1 MYTHVLEPAYKVCL
15 NGVLRAFRIVYVFS
29 AQFELKLLQYK
40 LGTHLLQTIA
50 GKTESDLIQEMYN
63 SLYLKSMDIFSTIT

>member
-1 MYTHVLEPAYKVCL
+1 MFEWSFMRFSHGIRFLCTVEL
-15 NGVLRAFRIVYVFS
+15 N
-29 AQFELKLLQYK
+29 LLQNK

-50 GKTESDLIQEMYN
+50 EKTESDLIQEMYN